1 MATVHPHQAAAR
13 PAQAR
18 RSLVPPGPK
27 LRDSCHVCA
36 ASKVKCDKEK
46 PTCARCI
53 KRGVTCEYFATKRA
67 GRKHDNRANE
77 NRPSDTTNATQTLPG
92 SASSTSPEAG
102 VLTSPSLIQP
112 SRGQLMSSYSDIAP
126 DLLSPVDTAWSSM
139 LTNDFND
146 FSASPLALSVQETFE
161 SESIAQPY
169 TNSGGVVNNSLLDF
183 DVNGDFNFMTED
195 AFSFIDKAVSE
206 LPSVSKPLSPPNSRG
221 STTSDAP
228 CFQDFR
234 SESSCSCLI
243 RALGLLKQ
251 LFPDASTAC
260 ARARMQPSENNTCQ
274 LPTIQ
279 CVLVENEQAID
290 AVSTMLQCQCSQD
303 EYLLAIISLIVFKV
317 LGWYAAAARQTPVTD
332 GSRSPAMSNPDPRQ
346 LSSPHSEQVLQSPA
360 VAGSY
365 SIDGEDQGRMA
376 AQLVLSKLHRVQQLV
391 NVLSQQLKGHRTRDG
406 TITPNSAADGTDT
419 PPDRESTSH
428 FSERML
434 EQLEADLRKRL
445 RALSLDI
452 VDTLR

>member
-1 MATVHPHQAAAR
+1 MAAVHPHQAATR

-18 RSLVPPGPK
+18 RSIVPPGPK
-27 LRDSCHVCA
+27 LRDSCHACA

-46 PTCARCI
+46 PTCARCV

-102 VLTSPSLIQP
+102 VLTSPSLIQQ
-112 SRGQLMSSYSDIAP
+112 SRRQLMSSYSDIAP
-126 DLLSPVDTAWSSM
+126 DLLSPVDPAWSSM
-139 LTNDFND
+139 LSNDFND
-146 FSASPLALSVQETFE
+146 FSASPLALSASPLALSVHETFE
-161 SESIAQPY
+161 SENLAQPY
-169 TNSGGVVNNSLLDF
+169 TSSGGVNNSHLDF
-183 DVNGDFNFMTED
+183 DINGDFNFMTED

-221 STTSDAP
+221 STISDAP
-228 CFQDFR
+228 CFQDLR

-251 LFPDASTAC
+251 LFPNASTAC
-260 ARARMQPSENNTCQ
+260 ARARMQASVNDTCQ

-279 CVLVENEQAID
+279 CVLEENQQAID

-303 EYLLAIISLIVFKV
+303 EYLLAIMSLIVFKV
-317 LGWYAAAARQTPVTD
+317 LGWYAAAARQTPMTD
-332 GSRSPAMSNPDPRQ
+332 GSRSPAMSI
-346 LSSPHSEQVLQSPA
+346 SSHHSEQVLQSPA
-360 VAGSY
+360 VVGSY
-365 SIDGEDQGRMA
+365 CIDGEDQGRMV

-391 NVLSQQLKGHRTRDG
+391 NVLSQHLKGHRTRNG

-434 EQLEADLRKRL
+434 DQLEADLRKRL

-452 VDTLR
+452 VDVLR

>member
-1 MATVHPHQAAAR
+1 MAAVHPHQAAAR
-13 PAQAR
+13 PAQGR
-18 RSLVPPGPK
+18 RSIVPPGPK
-27 LRDSCHVCA
+27 LRDSCHACA

-77 NRPSDTTNATQTLPG
+77 NRPSDTTNAAQTLPG
-92 SASSTSPEAG
+92 STSSTSPEAG
-102 VLTSPSLIQP
+102 VLTSPSLIHQ
-112 SRGQLMSSYSDIAP
+112 SRSQLMPIYSDIAP
-126 DLLSPVDTAWSSM
+126 DLLSPVDPAWSSM
-139 LTNDFND
+139 LSNDFND
-146 FSASPLALSVQETFE
+146 FSASPLALSMNETFE
-161 SESIAQPY
+161 SENLAQPY
-169 TNSGGVVNNSLLDF
+169 TNSGGVNDSVVDF
-183 DVNGDFNFMTED
+183 DVNGDFYFLTED

-206 LPSVSKPLSPPNSRG
+206 LPSVTKPLSPPNSRG
-221 STTSDAP
+221 STISDAP

-251 LFPDASTAC
+251 LFPNASTAC
-260 ARARMQPSENNTCQ
+260 ARARMQASVNNTCQ

-279 CVLVENEQAID
+279 CVLEENEQAID

-303 EYLLAIISLIVFKV
+303 EYLLAIMSLIVFKV
-317 LGWYAAAARQTPVTD
+317 LGWYAAAARQTPMTD
-332 GSRSPAMSNPDPRQ
+332 GSRSPAMSI
-346 LSSPHSEQVLQSPA
+346 SSHHSEQVLPSPA
-360 VAGSY
+360 IVGSY
-365 SIDGEDQGRMA
+365 CIDGEDQGRMA

-391 NVLSQQLKGHRTRDG
+391 NVLSQQLKGHRTCNG
-406 TITPNSAADGTDT
+406 TITPSSATDGTDT

-434 EQLEADLRKRL
+434 DQLEADLRKRL

-452 VDTLR
+452 VDMLR